1 MSDSLTYMTDHV
13 VVLGGGYAG
22 ARAIK
27 KLEKRHDGDLTW
39 VNENDY
45 HLVLHES
52 HRVIRDPEVEDSI
65 TIPIDDIKSDSTEFV
80 EGRVE
85 DIDEDS
91 QTVELERGDEVD
103 YDYLLVCLG
112 SETAFYGIPGLEEH
126 ALTLKSLDDAM
137 EIHEAVSEAAAEATE
152 DDPATVVVGGAGLSG
167 IQSAGEF
174 AEFRDHEDAPI
185 DIYLVEGMDSVLPGS
200 DEGLQNRLAEMLV
213 DRGVKIMTGDFI
225 GEVDDDT
232 VYVGEED
239 DGEGFKVELDYDV
252 LLWTGGITGPEAAE
266 RIDVDKD
273 ERSHRLDASQEFT
286 TSDDRIFALGD
297 CALVDQNGEMAPPT
311 AQAAWGAAEVAAE
324 NVVRTIENRELK
336 EWTYKDKGT
345 MISVG
350 EDAVGHDVMFVP
362 VETFGGLPGR
372 FMKKMVAARWIADI
386 TSWGR
391 AFGAWG
397 DL

>member
-1 MSDSLTYMTDHV
+1 MTEHV

-39 VNENDY
+39 VNDNDY

-52 HRVIRDPEVEDSI
+52 HRVIRNPDVEDSI
-65 TIPIDDIKSDSTEFV
+65 TIPIEDIKSSSTEFV

-85 DIDEDS
+85 AVDENE
-91 QTVELERGDEVD
+91 QEVELASGDTVD

-112 SETAFYGIPGLEEH
+112 SRTAFYGIPGLEEH
-126 ALTLKSLDDAM
+126 ALTLKSLDDAL
-137 EIHEAVSEAAAEATE
+137 EIHDAVRDAAEDATE
-152 DDPATVVVGGAGLSG
+152 DDPAQVVVGGAGLSG
-167 IQSAGEF
+167 IQSAGEL
-174 AEFRDHEDAPI
+174 AEFRDHHDASI
-185 DIYLVEGMDSVLPGS
+185 DIYLVEGMDSVLPGA
-200 DEGLQNRLAEMLV
+200 DEELQSRLANMLV
-213 DRGVKIMTGDFI
+213 DRGIKIMTGDFI

-232 VYVGEED
+232 VYIGEQEGED
-239 DGEGFKVELDYDV
+239 SYKVELDYDV
-252 LLWTGGITGPEAAE
+252 LLWAGGITGPEAAKE
-266 RIDVDKD
+266 IDVDRD
-273 ERSHRLDASQEFT
+273 ERSNRLDAGQDFT
-286 TSDDRIFALGD
+286 TTDPRIFALGD
-297 CALVDQNGEMAPPT
+297 CALVDQNGDMAPPT
-311 AQAAWGAAEVAAE
+311 AQAAWGAAEVAGD
-324 NVVRTIENRELK
+324 NVVRAMKDEELE

-350 EDAVGHDVMFVP
+350 EDAVGHDVIFVP
-362 VETFGGLPGR
+362 KNTFGGLPGR

-386 TSWGR
+386 TGWRR